1 MFTESSRYELYLTTM
16 TFVLRDTPFALHTSS
31 RILLETFV
39 GSPGEQGAPLWMGL
53 EYNLLEFVQT
63 QADLSKFLEEFGQ
76 TEKSQV
82 GRRSIAK
89 FIQNP
94 ECIFFSYSTLSCLL
108 ETTYTSIMSVLFS
121 AEYSDAELIPRLF
134 CNQ

>member
-31 RILLETFV
+31 RILLETYV

-53 EYNLLEFVQT
+53 EHNLVEFVQT
-63 QADLSKFLEEFGQ
+63 QADLSKFLEEFGR

-82 GRRSIAK
+82 G
-89 FIQNP
+89 
-94 ECIFFSYSTLSCLL
+94 
-108 ETTYTSIMSVLFS
+108 
-121 AEYSDAELIPRLF
+121 
-134 CNQ
+134 